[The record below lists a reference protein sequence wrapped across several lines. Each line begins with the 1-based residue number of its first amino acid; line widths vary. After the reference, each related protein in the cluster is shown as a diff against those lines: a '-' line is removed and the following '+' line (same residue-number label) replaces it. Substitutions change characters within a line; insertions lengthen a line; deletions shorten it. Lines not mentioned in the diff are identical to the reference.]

1 MNSDCSVWKF
11 QASFALKGAV
21 YASATAWKDMKGCY
35 PMRNLNKTLAKCY
48 VYEVTVKEEESEGC
62 NIKVFLNILSVTYQ
76 SLFSPQATYE
86 KIQRSD

>member
-62 NIKVFLNILSVTYQ
+62 NIKSVPEYFKCYLSIVI
-76 SLFSPQATYE
+76 FSTSY
-86 KIQRSD
+86 I